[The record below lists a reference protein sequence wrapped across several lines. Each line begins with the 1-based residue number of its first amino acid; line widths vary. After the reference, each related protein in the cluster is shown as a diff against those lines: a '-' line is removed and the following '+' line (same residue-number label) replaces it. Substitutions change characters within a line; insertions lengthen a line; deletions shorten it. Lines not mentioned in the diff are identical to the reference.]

1 MGGGELWIQL
11 IRHPTRIAAVL
22 KRRRLF
28 RNGAFLEEG
37 FAETGVGQSVV
48 SVQLEGMLENLDS
61 VVQILLAVVVLE
73 VANALEIV
81 VIRAGN
87 LRSVSFTCSM
97 FSRTSAHAKHFKDS
111 ANDRILNVES
121 VVVTQGET
129 VGAELPPGARFDE
142 DEVDTDLPASCV

>member
-1 MGGGELWIQL
+1 MWIQL
-11 IRHPTRIAAVL
+11 IRHPTRIAALL

-28 RNGAFLEEG
+28 RNGVFLEEG

-97 FSRTSAHAKHFKDS
+97 FSSTSAHAKHFKDS

-121 VVVTQGET
+121 VVSRAFVATPRKHG
-129 VGAELPPGARFDE
+129 PDRFRS
-142 DEVDTDLPASCV
+142 TDAV

>member
-11 IRHPTRIAAVL
+11 IRHPTRIAALL

-28 RNGAFLEEG
+28 RNGVFLEEG

-48 SVQLEGMLENLDS
+48 SVQLEGMLDS
-61 VVQILLAVVVLE
+61 VVQILLAIVVLE

-97 FSRTSAHAKHFKDS
+97 FSSTSAHAKHFKDS

-121 VVVTQGET
+121 VVVSRAFVATPRKHG
-129 VGAELPPGARFDE
+129 PDRFRS
-142 DEVDTDLPASCV
+142 TDAV

>member
-1 MGGGELWIQL
+1 
-11 IRHPTRIAAVL
+11 
-22 KRRRLF
+22 
-28 RNGAFLEEG
+28 
-37 FAETGVGQSVV
+37 
-48 SVQLEGMLENLDS
+48 MLENLDS